1 MLFLSVSSLSLQAGA
16 PPVHRASRHAVVRA
30 AAADYLKEI
39 EQGPP
44 DAILGIAANFRAST
58 AENKVNVAVG
68 AYRTN
73 EGVPWVLPSVREAE
87 QRILAAFFVFWNC
100 LPCRQYPL
108 MFLSK
113 NFPFFPPH

>member
-1 MLFLSVSSLSLQAGA
+1 MLFLSVNVLSLQAGA
-16 PPVHRASRHAVVRA
+16 PPAHRASRHAVVRA

-73 EGVPWVLPSVREAE
+73 EGVPWVRGM
-87 QRILAAFFVFWNC
+87 
-100 LPCRQYPL
+100 RQD
-108 MFLSK
+108 SSSRGSCT
-113 NFPFFPPH
+113 

>member
-1 MLFLSVSSLSLQAGA
+1 MLFLSVTSLSLQAGA

-87 QRILAAFFVFWNC
+87 QRILAAGKNKDC
-100 LPCRQYPL
+100 LLYTSPSPRD
-108 MFLSK
+108 S
-113 NFPFFPPH
+113 